1 MDARP
6 VPVRTDAS
14 ADTFWSRPRE
24 SDEYSPADFRVL
36 PPDERIRRLTPFGR
50 QKHPAQTSRPPS
62 RPPLRAS
69 RSVERIELRKAIRDA
84 EEEKENLVRA
94 REPGLPPTDK
104 SQSRRVERAVM
115 RKAMAEQ
122 EDDGDARRLAQEND
136 ALRRRI
142 AHLERNLTRALHINH
157 ALTRNMLVH

>member
-1 MDARP
+1 
-6 VPVRTDAS
+6 
-14 ADTFWSRPRE
+14 
-24 SDEYSPADFRVL
+24 
-36 PPDERIRRLTPFGR
+36 
-50 QKHPAQTSRPPS
+50 
-62 RPPLRAS
+62 
-69 RSVERIELRKAIRDA
+69 
-84 EEEKENLVRA
+84 
-94 REPGLPPTDK
+94 
-104 SQSRRVERAVM
+104 M